1 MTLRELADQ
10 LNRPMGEI
18 VKALTRNGFKGI
30 YKNNHQVPSDAVQVV
45 IDVITNGE
53 NNLNALP
60 SANPDTIQVKQET
73 PVTVPSG
80 NAGATESLLQ
90 QTSQAMVA
98 TADHVATERNQ
109 QLISNA
115 EVLAISDA
123 IGSNLAYK
131 RAYAETMQT
140 LAVLDAKAQEQLLTE
155 LTNRL
160 NNPDFF
166 GSKTTQE
173 TFYATSQN
181 TAVDTAKDLRSM
193 VKNLS
198 Y

>member
-1 MTLRELADQ
+1 MTIKELSQQ
-10 LNRPMGEI
+10 LGKSINYI
-18 VKALTRNGFKGI
+18 SKLLATNGFAGLH
-30 YKNNHQVPSDAVQVV
+30 KNQQLPDEAIQVV
-45 IDVITNGE
+45 VSIIERGDNESLT
-53 NNLNALP
+53 ALP
-60 SANPDTIQVKQET
+60 SANPDTIQEVKQEPIT
-73 PVTVPSG
+73 APSSNTG
-80 NAGATESLLQ
+80 ETEQLLK

-98 TADHVATERNQ
+98 TADHIATERNQ

-123 IGSNLAYK
+123 IGANLAYK
-131 RAYAETMQT
+131 RAYADTMQT
-140 LAVLDAKAQEQLLTE
+140 LAVLDSNAQQQLLVE
-155 LTNRL
+155 LTSRL

-173 TFYATSQN
+173 TYYATSQN
-181 TAVDTAKDLRSM
+181 TATDTAKDLRSM

>member
-1 MTLRELADQ
+1 MTLKELADQ
-10 LNRPMGEI
+10 LKRPMGEV
-18 VKALTRNGFKGI
+18 VKSLTRNGFKGI
-30 YKNNHQVPSDAVQVV
+30 YKNNHVVPTEAVEIVSN
-45 IDVITNGE
+45 DFTG
-53 NNLNALP
+53 NLNALP
-60 SANPDTIQVKQET
+60 SANPDTIQEVKQET
-73 PVTVPSG
+73 ITAPSG
-80 NAGATESLLQ
+80 NAGESEQLLK

-123 IGSNLAYK
+123 IGANLAYK
-131 RAYAETMQT
+131 RAYTETMQT
-140 LAVLDAKAQEQLLTE
+140 LAVLDSKAQEQLLVE
-155 LTNRL
+155 LTSRL